1 MIFKRLYAKLRAQD
15 WTAISIEV
23 VIVVIGV
30 FLGTQVSNWN
40 DDRLQKTETQ
50 RMLVQL
56 VPQLKQMKDYLKA
69 ARTYFGMTRHYAEVA
84 EAGWKRDP
92 KVSDNDFVIAAY
104 QASQIQGIGTNGSA
118 FATVLGADRLR
129 NIDDPKVRAD
139 LSFLVSTDYSQVDVA
154 AVNTPYRE
162 NVRRYI
168 AMGTQDLIRDRCGDH
183 PLNDGSNAL
192 ALPATCGLEL
202 PEEMARSTAATLRS
216 HPELLQDLQ
225 WHTAAVATTLS
236 NMTALEGVT
245 NDLYARLSAKKRR

>member
-1 MIFKRLYAKLRAQD
+1 MIFRRAIANLRAQD

-30 FLGTQVSNWN
+30 FLGMQVSNWN
-40 DDRLQKTETQ
+40 DDRLEKQETN
-50 RMLVQL
+50 RMLSQL
-56 VPQLKQMKDYLKA
+56 VPQLKQMKDYLGTA
-69 ARTYFGMTRHYAEVA
+69 QTYFAVTRHYAEVA
-84 EAGWKRDP
+84 EAGWKGDP

-129 NIDDPKVRAD
+129 HIDDPNVRAD

-168 AMGTQDLIRDRCGDH
+168 AMRAQDLIRDRCGDT
-183 PLNDGSNAL
+183 PANDGSNAL
-192 ALPATCGLEL
+192 ILPASCGLKL

-216 HPELLQDLQ
+216 HPELVHDLQ
-225 WHTAAVATTLS
+225 WHTAAVAATLS
-236 NMTALEGVT
+236 NMSALQRVT
-245 NDLYARLSAKKRR
+245 NDLYDRLADKTRH